1 MIHDK
6 SIFSLV
12 EEWKISGSPSQEAF
26 EWSKSRSNWIKNIE
40 QESEYV
46 KNLPSRIGREYLRLI
61 NSDSAIS
68 PVQKFLTTMI
78 WGYGDLGYG
87 SYRFK
92 KMFDT
97 PKFESIIENSFDIAM
112 AGEPLLTYQ
121 YLARNRISQLGPAFG
136 TKWICFASNEGNPG
150 PIYDSF
156 IALWVG
162 QNAKEFFGNT
172 SISAENWNF
181 GTYRKYLEFM
191 SWHSE
196 RAQIKMSDLEF
207 IVFEDALK
215 MYSKKSKWLSDPKS

>member
-1 MIHDK
+1 LIDDK
-6 SIFSLV
+6 FILSLIQD
-12 EEWKISGSPSQEAF
+12 WKTSGRPSQEAF
-26 EWSKSRSNWIKNIE
+26 EWSKSKNNWVKNIE
-40 QESEYV
+40 EESEYIQ
-46 KNLPSRIGREYLRLI
+46 NLPPRFGREYLRLI
-61 NSDSAIS
+61 NADSAIS

-87 SYRFK
+87 SYRVK
-92 KMFDT
+92 KMFNT
-97 PKFESIIENSFDIAM
+97 PKFESIIENSFEIAI

-156 IALWVG
+156 IALWVS

-181 GTYRKYLEFM
+181 ETYRKYLELM
-191 SWHSE
+191 SWYSE
-196 RAQIKMSDLEF
+196 KEQIKMSDFEY
-207 IVFEDALK
+207 IIFEDALK
-215 MYSKKSKWLSDPKS
+215 RFSKKSKWLSDPKS